1 MNVSEVLHLPS
12 FEGAQIIAGAAGSER
27 QVTSAMVL
35 EATDIES
42 WGREGQMLITSFYA
56 LDALSGEDLEHFF
69 DETARIGISAI
80 VFKPERLLGEP
91 PARMVELCER
101 HRIPLI
107 LVGKGTTYESLLL
120 DVLGHVLDSNLTL
133 LNRFF
138 EVHRQTM
145 AFALERPNLLQ
156 ILLRLRSIIHAN
168 LTFFDATKN
177 LRTSTD
183 PSLAHHAI
191 AKLIALKP
199 GRYRTNQYFDAWL
212 TYDDVVRK
220 ATAARIPSSDDHNYY
235 LVIHTASS
243 DLTPIDIMAT
253 ENVISLL
260 QMEILKQNAV
270 KRKVFF
276 RHNNLVHDLLLGH
289 VTGDAAVG
297 VALEELGIGQHPL
310 FEVLLVRIDAD
321 RRLRGQYE
329 DILRTVRQ
337 RIAMICRDFAYFE
350 ANDRITFIHNFR
362 GEEARFSTEGIT
374 EILAEL
380 GSLPEAADLNYLAA
394 ISSIGGSEDLPRLNG
409 EVLDIVRFFD
419 GDRYPRAVMSYDDLG
434 IYKIFMQAHDMGQ
447 LADFVDPRVGRLHEG
462 SPDLFRAALTL
473 CEENLNYH
481 ECARILFVHPKT
493 VRYRAGRITE
503 LYGLD
508 LRNPDDRLQIALAGR
523 IYRLIGVSDA
533 AETEARHDGE

>member
-1 MNVSEVLHLPS
+1 MNVREVIQLPS
-12 FEGAQIIAGAAGSER
+12 FEDSQTIAGIAGLDN

-56 LDALSGEDLEHFF
+56 LESLSECELIHFF
-69 DETARIGISAI
+69 GEIARIGISAI
-80 VFKPERLLGEP
+80 VFKPERLLAEA
-91 PARMVELCER
+91 PARMIELCEE
-101 HRIPLI
+101 HAIPLI
-107 LVGKGTTYESLLL
+107 LIKKDTSYESLLL
-120 DVLGHVLDSNLTL
+120 DVMGHVLDSNMTL

-145 AFALERPNLLQ
+145 AFALKRPSVLQ

-183 PSLAHHAI
+183 PGLAHHAI

-212 TYDDVVRK
+212 TYDDAARR
-220 ATAARIPSSDDHNYY
+220 ATAARIPSSDGHDYY
-235 LVIHTASS
+235 LIIHAASAELS
-243 DLTPIDIMAT
+243 PIDIMAT

-260 QMEILKQNAV
+260 QMEVLKQNAV

-276 RHNNLVHDLLLGH
+276 RNNNLVHDLLLGH
-289 VTGDAAVG
+289 VKGEAAIG
-297 VALEELGIGQHPL
+297 SALEELGIGQHPL
-310 FEVLLVRIDAD
+310 FEILQVRIEAGRSLRD
-321 RRLRGQYE
+321 RYE

-337 RIAMICRDFAYFE
+337 RLAMICRDFAYFE
-350 ANDRITFIHNFR
+350 ANDRITFVHNFR
-362 GEEARFSTEGIT
+362 SEGARFGAEGIAGM
-374 EILAEL
+374 LAEL
-380 GSLPEAADLNYLAA
+380 DSIPDVPGLNYLAA
-394 ISSIGGSEDLPRLNG
+394 ISSIGGREELPRLNG
-409 EVLDIVRFFD
+409 EVMDIIRFFD

-447 LADFVDPRVGRLHEG
+447 LAGFVDPRVRRLHEG
-462 SPDLFRAALTL
+462 SPDLFRTALTL

-493 VRYRAGRITE
+493 VRYRAGRIGE

-523 IYRLIGVSDA
+523 IYRLIGAPAAAGAEAGDGDA
-533 AETEARHDGE
+533 